1 MSQWL
6 AFATQLVGVR
16 KSHQLALQF
25 VDLLTQGLDLSDS
38 LLLLPSSDG
47 RLLVPH
53 DPQRQFA
60 WSVTDFDVPFAHV
73 LQSSNAMHL
82 TAEELVFW
90 QSNRIFSQLTSR
102 VGMFDSVWIQ
112 PLPMDT
118 RQVHSILLL
127 MGESHGI
134 VSAFENADFLKFIEV
149 FSQQWSLLND
159 MEREEQRRL
168 ELKQSLTDIE
178 RDSAQ
183 RSLANALSRT
193 LIGES
198 AAMQKLREQIV
209 SAANSQLSVMVQGET
224 GTGKELVA
232 AAVHELS
239 SRKSAPFVA
248 INCAAIPEHLL
259 ESELFGYC
267 KGAFSGAD
275 SDKQGLIAQANGGTL
290 FLDEIGDMPL
300 TLQAKLLRVLE
311 SRTFRPL
318 GGKQELSSDF
328 RLVSATHVNLLDQV
342 RKKEFRQDL
351 YYRLFQYP
359 ITLPRLAAR
368 LEDIELLSEHFV
380 RVFNLQHNTRIRG
393 LNYRAIDC
401 LKQYDFPG
409 NVRELKHL
417 IEFGCAQTADGTQ
430 VEASCFAHRLQTL
443 PCLAPEATPVAVSVE
458 TENVDLEPSVALAG
472 EPNFAVIHDLKQA
485 VSQFE
490 ALIISERLNR
500 FAGDRAK
507 AAKSLGIPKRTLAY
521 KCLKLEIKTP

>member
-1 MSQWL
+1 
-6 AFATQLVGVR
+6 
-16 KSHQLALQF
+16 
-25 VDLLTQGLDLSDS
+25 
-38 LLLLPSSDG
+38 
-47 RLLVPH
+47 
-53 DPQRQFA
+53 
-60 WSVTDFDVPFAHV
+60 
-73 LQSSNAMHL
+73 
-82 TAEELVFW
+82 
-90 QSNRIFSQLTSR
+90 
-102 VGMFDSVWIQ
+102 
-112 PLPMDT
+112 
-118 RQVHSILLL
+118 
-127 MGESHGI
+127 
-134 VSAFENADFLKFIEV
+134 
-149 FSQQWSLLND
+149 

-342 RKKEFRQDL
+342 RKKRISPRSL
-351 YYRLFQYP
+351 
-359 ITLPRLAAR
+359 LPSIPVSDHLAA
-368 LEDIELLSEHFV
+368 
-380 RVFNLQHNTRIRG
+380 
-393 LNYRAIDC
+393 
-401 LKQYDFPG
+401 
-409 NVRELKHL
+409 
-417 IEFGCAQTADGTQ
+417 FGGT
-430 VEASCFAHRLQTL
+430 
-443 PCLAPEATPVAVSVE
+443 
-458 TENVDLEPSVALAG
+458 
-472 EPNFAVIHDLKQA
+472 
-485 VSQFE
+485 
-490 ALIISERLNR
+490 
-500 FAGDRAK
+500 
-507 AAKSLGIPKRTLAY
+507 LGRY
-521 KCLKLEIKTP
+521 